1 MFDICLGNNKLLV
14 LKKIIFIMKYNKIN
28 KLRTN
33 NTYLDFDLQT
43 RPVHYDFSYK
53 KPFPSQKTIEQLLNE
68 GYVGIDY
75 KLVYDHA
82 FAAVAYKFRNE
93 IKWIISNR
101 LEPEIWLMTKDKQA
115 LQKLADFMLS
125 KFSWSPV
132 IYQEIPEEA
141 FIFTPKNNTER
152 AAIEA
157 TISGEYGWQG
167 SLYALELYEYQD
179 NEAGFIFATKP
190 LDSPDQEWLL
200 VRLNFI
206 DYTGSWSH
214 HDGTI
219 EQVYY
224 IWKENIELVEPN
236 YKPTTDEILDAIKD

>member
-1 MFDICLGNNKLLV
+1 MQPKKVNKPQQ
-14 LKKIIFIMKYNKIN
+14 
-28 KLRTN
+28 N
-33 NTYLDFDLQT
+33 NTYIELGLQA
-43 RPVHYDFSYK
+43 RPIHYDFSYK
-53 KPFPSQKTIEQLLNE
+53 KPFPSQKTIDELIKE

-75 KLVYDHA
+75 KLVYDNA
-82 FAAVAYKFRNE
+82 FAAVAYKFRNQ
-93 IKWIISNR
+93 IRWTVTSQ
-101 LEPEIWLMTKDKQA
+101 LETEVWLMTKDEQA
-115 LQKLADFMLS
+115 LKQLSEFMLN
-125 KFSWSPV
+125 KFSWSPM
-132 IYQEIPEEA
+132 IYADKPKAA

-167 SLYALELYEYQD
+167 SLYSLELYEYQD

-190 LDSPDQEWLL
+190 LDSSEQEWLL

-214 HDGTI
+214 HEGSI

-224 IWKENIELVEPN
+224 IWKENIELSEPN
-236 YKPTTDEILDAIKD
+236 YKPTTDEILDAILE

>member
-1 MFDICLGNNKLLV
+1 MKQKKVNKPRRNNAS
-14 LKKIIFIMKYNKIN
+14 LKCS
-28 KLRTN
+28 
-33 NTYLDFDLQT
+33 LQA

-53 KPFPSQKTIEQLLNE
+53 KPFPSSKTIDELLDE
-68 GYVGIDY
+68 GYAGIDH
-75 KLVYDHA
+75 KLVYDNA
-82 FAAVAYKFRNE
+82 FAAVAYKFKNQ
-93 IKWIISNR
+93 ISWTISNR
-101 LEPEIWLMTKDKQA
+101 QQSDIWLMTKDKQA
-115 LQKLADFMLS
+115 LQQLSKFMLTR
-125 KFSWSPV
+125 FSWSPM
-132 IYQEIPEEA
+132 IYTEKPKEA
-141 FIFTPKNNTER
+141 FIFTPQNNTER

-167 SLYALELYEYQD
+167 SLYSLELYEYQD

-190 LDSPDQEWLL
+190 LDSTAQEWLL

-214 HDGTI
+214 HEGTI

-224 IWKENIELVEPN
+224 IWKENIELAEPN

>member
-1 MFDICLGNNKLLV
+1 MKQNKVNKPLL
-14 LKKIIFIMKYNKIN
+14 
-28 KLRTN
+28 N
-33 NTYLDFDLQT
+33 NTGIDFDLRT
-43 RPVHYDFSYK
+43 RPVHYDYSYK
-53 KPFPSQKTIEQLLNE
+53 KPFPSSKTIETLIKE
-68 GYVGIDY
+68 GYVGIDH
-75 KLVYDHA
+75 KLVYDNA
-82 FAAVAYKFRNE
+82 FAAVAYKFRDQ
-93 IKWIISNR
+93 IKWTITNR
-101 LEPEIWLMTKDKQA
+101 LEPDVWLMTKDKEA
-115 LQKLADFMLS
+115 LQKLSEFMLN
-125 KFSWSPV
+125 KFSWSPM
-132 IYQEIPEEA
+132 IYTDVPKEA

-190 LDSPDQEWLL
+190 LGSPDQEWLL

-214 HDGTI
+214 HEGTI

-224 IWKENIELVEPN
+224 IWKENIELAEPN
-236 YKPTTDEILDAIKD
+236 YKPTTDEILDAIQD

>member
-1 MFDICLGNNKLLV
+1 MKQIKVNKPRLNNAG
-14 LKKIIFIMKYNKIN
+14 I
-28 KLRTN
+28 
-33 NTYLDFDLQT
+33 DFDLQT
-43 RPVHYDFSYK
+43 RPVHYDYSYK
-53 KPFPSQKTIEQLLNE
+53 KPFPSSKSIEVLIKE
-68 GYVGIDY
+68 GYVGIDH
-75 KLVYDHA
+75 KLVYDNA
-82 FAAVAYKFRNE
+82 FAAVAYKFRAQ
-93 IKWIISNR
+93 IKWTITNR
-101 LEPEIWLMTKDKQA
+101 LESDVWLMTKDKEA
-115 LQKLADFMLS
+115 LQKLSEFMLN
-125 KFSWSPV
+125 KFSWSPM
-132 IYQEIPEEA
+132 IYTDVPKEA

-190 LDSPDQEWLL
+190 LNSPDQEWLL

-214 HDGTI
+214 HEGTI

-224 IWKENIELVEPN
+224 IWKENIELAEPN
-236 YKPTTDEILDAIKD
+236 YKPTTDEILDAIQD

>member
-1 MFDICLGNNKLLV
+1 LLAFNQ
-14 LKKIIFIMKYNKIN
+14 IIFVMKQNKKNKSRQSNTCIN
-28 KLRTN
+28 
-33 NTYLDFDLQT
+33 FDLKA

-53 KPFPSQKTIEQLLNE
+53 KPFPSQKTIKQLLSE
-68 GYVGIDY
+68 GYIGIDH

-93 IKWIISNR
+93 IQWTISNR
-101 LEPEIWLMTKDKQA
+101 HEPEVWLMTKDNMA
-115 LQKLADFMLS
+115 LQQLAEFMLS

-132 IYQEIPEEA
+132 IYKDIPEEA
-141 FIFTPKNNTER
+141 FIFTPNNNTER

-190 LDSPDQEWLL
+190 LDSPNQEWLL
-200 VRLNFI
+200 VKLNFI

-214 HDGTI
+214 HEGTI

-224 IWKENIELVEPN
+224 IWKENIELAEPN